1 MKRSLDSGVSLAGR
15 FGVSDQQRMTAF
27 HPASIHSL
35 SLRLPG
41 PSLSQLKLALV
52 SRLHTTELSSPH
64 PIVPPGSVLACCL
77 AHDAYFTARNGS
89 LSLRASRN
97 TMRPPF

>member
-27 HPASIHSL
+27 HPASIHWL

-52 SRLHTTELSSPH
+52 SRLHTTDTVLTSPH
-64 PIVPPGSVLACCL
+64 CSAWIC
-77 AHDAYFTARNGS
+77 ARL
-89 LSLRASRN
+89 LSRTRRLLDR
-97 TMRPPF
+97 